1 MPFNELIKNF
11 NIIREYMRNFYV
23 YGFDSR
29 DDYDKKSARTYDDA
43 KRRIE
48 SWLSDYMQYR
58 QDADGK
64 KVFISVDT
72 RSTVHNPLYNAF
84 KARSFTDG
92 DITLYFIIFDILHNG
107 STSLALSEIVEMIDR
122 DYLSCFE
129 QPRLFDTSTV
139 RKKLNE
145 LASFG
150 LLNTEKHGKTIFY
163 SRSDNLNF
171 DNTDMLHFFSE
182 AAPCGVIGSF
192 LLDRIDDKKDIFSFK
207 HHYITSALDSE
218 IVFSLLEAMNN
229 KQEIEISK
237 ITRKGESRCLRIIP
251 LRIFISAA
259 NGRQYLMAYRRAVR
273 RIVSFRTDY
282 ILSVKQVRKAD
293 DFDILREKLKGM
305 QPYMWGVSTQ
315 GKGERRETVEFTVNF
330 KDDEK
335 HIYDRLIREKRCG
348 TVELIDKNNA
358 RFYAEVYDTNEMLTW
373 IRTFICR
380 ITSISFSNKDIEA
393 QFRSDLESMY
403 RMYGVKIYDIQ

>member
-1 MPFNELIKNF
+1 MNRRGENMPFNELIKNF
-11 NIIREYMRNFYV
+11 NIIREYIRNFYV
-23 YGFDSR
+23 YGFDCR

-72 RSTVHNPLYNAF
+72 RSTVHNPLYKAF

-182 AAPCGVIGSF
+182 AAP
-192 LLDRIDDKKDIFSFK
+192 
-207 HHYITSALDSE
+207 
-218 IVFSLLEAMNN
+218 
-229 KQEIEISK
+229 
-237 ITRKGESRCLRIIP
+237 
-251 LRIFISAA
+251 
-259 NGRQYLMAYRRAVR
+259 
-273 RIVSFRTDY
+273 
-282 ILSVKQVRKAD
+282 
-293 DFDILREKLKGM
+293 
-305 QPYMWGVSTQ
+305 
-315 GKGERRETVEFTVNF
+315 
-330 KDDEK
+330 
-335 HIYDRLIREKRCG
+335 
-348 TVELIDKNNA
+348 
-358 RFYAEVYDTNEMLTW
+358 
-373 IRTFICR
+373 
-380 ITSISFSNKDIEA
+380 
-393 QFRSDLESMY
+393 
-403 RMYGVKIYDIQ
+403 